1 MYLKNASKTCFFI
14 FVNLKTLPKRIF
26 SFLKTENASKRLFP
40 YSKLEIQFKKEL
52 FHFVNMKKTLQKRV
66 FAFFQF
72 ESALKGQFSCFK
84 IKKRFRNVFFP
95 CCKLRNVSKT
105 YFSFVNL
112 KNVSTVYVF
121 SFSKYEKEKL
131 TLLKHN
137 LAQQTEQ
144 K

>member
-1 MYLKNASKTCFFI
+1 MLQ
-14 FVNLKTLPKRIF
+14 KRVF

-40 YSKLEIQFKKEL
+40 CGKLKKQFKKEL

-66 FAFFQF
+66 FAFFKY
-72 ESALKGQFSCFK
+72 ERASKRRFSCFK
-84 IKKRFRNVFFP
+84 IEKRFRNVFFP
-95 CCKLRNVSKT
+95 CCKLKNVSKT

-121 SFSKYEKEKL
+121 SFCKYEKEKL

-137 LAQQTEQ
+137 LVQQTEQ